1 MKRKTTILLS
11 SIMASA
17 LLVGGVF
24 AVNYA
29 VTDNALPIGI
39 NVSPGDISTDDTTY
53 LTLDWGEST
62 ALNDVGNIKVGTNR
76 KSGVVSLKSSV
87 NYAGVFDVT
96 VSQTAKAGENPSYL
110 IDYLDVKVF
119 KGDVNLNEGALPSGD
134 PTLSLLHTTA
144 TTKSGDVLSRH
155 SNVTV
160 TGNPVGAEYTVF
172 VTLDSSANPIFEA
185 IQEDLVTIK
194 VDWNAQTGDENTGAL
209 IYATK
214 PEGWSGL
221 SLYSWTGDKANA
233 QYPGVPMVKSYVD
246 ENGKDV
252 YQITVPSEYMTNL
265 IFNCGDKDDN
275 EHKTGDLK
283 YAGQNETTY
292 NPASASYFD
301 ISTGKWGAKPTA
313 AAALEMSATVNGEAV
328 TINDIKSAT
337 SENRAEY
344 RLTLGVGDK
353 VKFKNGSTDV
363 HFYHWDSTQE
373 EEVDEGI
380 EFTVVQAG
388 SHTFYFNK
396 DGKMYYSLPVQEK
409 VYKVVGIL
417 NGVDKWAYA
426 NGLELTKDSAN
437 ENHYSV
443 SGVEL
448 KAGDKLKVHDGEE
461 GPEHWFTS
469 SNPWTDCGFTVDN
482 EGNVVIS
489 NAGTYTISF
498 YLVGENNNHIVLA

>member
-24 AVNYA
+24 AVSYA

-39 NVSPGDISTDDTTY
+39 NVSPGDISTDDKTY
-53 LTLDWGEST
+53 LTLDWGQST

-96 VSQTAKAGENPSYL
+96 VSQTAKAGESPSYL

-119 KGDVNLNEGALPSGD
+119 KGDVDLNEGALPSGD

-194 VDWNAQTGDENTGAL
+194 VDWNAQTGDENTGSL

-246 ENGKDV
+246 TNGNDV

-275 EHKTGDLK
+275 VHKTGDLK
-283 YAGQNETTY
+283 YTGQNETTY
-292 NPASASYFD
+292 NSSSVSYFD

-344 RLTLGVGDK
+344 RLTLAVGDK
-353 VKFKNGSTDV
+353 VKFKNGTTDV
-363 HFYHWDSTQE
+363 HFYNSTSQL
-373 EEVDEGI
+373 DEGV
-380 EFTVVQAG
+380 EFAATQAG

-396 DGKMYYSLPVQEK
+396 DGKMYYSLPVAEK
-409 VYKVVGIL
+409 VYKVIGASGDWTFDH
-417 NGVDKWAYA
+417 GVVLVKDA
-426 NGLELTKDSAN
+426 ND
-437 ENHYSV
+437 ENHYTASV
-443 SGVEL
+443 TFGAEDSF
-448 KAGDKLKVHDGEE
+448 KVWDGEQ
-461 GPEHWFTS
+461 GDGHWF
-469 SNPWTDCGFTVDN
+469 SNNHTYDNCGFTLTQD
-482 EGNVVIS
+482 GNVKP
-489 NAGTYTISF
+489 NTAGAYTVNF
-498 YLVGENNNHIVLA
+498 YLVSSDGNHITIA

>member
-1 MKRKTTILLS
+1 
-11 SIMASA
+11 MASA

-39 NVSPGDISTDDTTY
+39 NVSPGDISTDDKTY

-119 KGDVNLNEGALPSGD
+119 KGDVDLNEGALPSGD

-172 VTLDSSANPIFEA
+172 VTLDSSANPIFGA

-194 VDWNAQTGDENTGAL
+194 VDWNAQSGDENTGAL

-221 SLYSWTGDKANA
+221 SLYSWSGDKANA

-246 ENGKDV
+246 TAGNDV

-275 EHKTGDLK
+275 EHKTADLK
-283 YAGQNETTY
+283 YAGQNETSY
-292 NPASASYFD
+292 NATSASYFD
-301 ISTGKWGAKPTA
+301 ISTAKWGAKPTA

-328 TINDIKSAT
+328 TINDIKSTT

-344 RLTLGVGDK
+344 RLTLAVGDK
-353 VKFKNGSTDV
+353 VKFKNGTTDV
-363 HFYHWDSTQE
+363 HFYHYTT
-373 EEVDEGI
+373 EEVDEGV
-380 EFTVVQAG
+380 EFTATEAG
-388 SHTFYFNK
+388 AHTFYFNK
-396 DGKMYYSLPVQEK
+396 EGKMYYSLPVVEK
-409 VYKVVGIL
+409 VYKVMGAG
-417 NGVDKWAYA
+417 NHWDYDDGVVLVKDA
-426 NGLELTKDSAN
+426 ND
-437 ENHYSV
+437 ENHYTASV
-443 SGVEL
+443 TFGADDSF
-448 KAGDKLKVHDGEE
+448 KVWDGEE
-461 GPEHWFTS
+461 GDAHWF
-469 SNPWTDCGFTVDN
+469 SNDHTYDNCGFTILAG
-482 EGNVVIS
+482 GNIKP
-489 NAGTYTISF
+489 NTAGAHTVNF
-498 YLVGENNNHIVLA
+498 YLVSSDGNHITIA